1 MRNQTQNITIRN
13 ALLNWFQAHARRLP
27 WRKTQDPY
35 AIWISEV
42 MLQQTQIAT
51 VIPYYQRFLQAFPN
65 FERLAAAPFEK
76 IAEQWSGLGYYRRAR
91 HLHLAA
97 QRIVREFKGKF
108 PSDYQKARTLP
119 GVGHYTA
126 SAVLSIV
133 YNQPLP
139 VLDGNVARVMARL
152 HAWKGHLQ
160 QSIFRRRAERK
171 LQALISRNNP
181 GAFNQAMMELGQTVC
196 LPRNPDCGICP
207 LRPWC
212 RAYRSKNPERYPMPR
227 PRRPTESAH
236 LATAIIQK
244 DRKLAFIRGLDEG
257 LMSDLWNFPAAFGK
271 SKRQALKRLQEKLAK
286 ATGEVPHLEKAL
298 GALRHNITFRS
309 IQVTL
314 HRAELRDDSP
324 RRGIRWFSIADV
336 DRAPVSQLAR
346 KIAKAIVTDHPGA
359 LSRPNRLA
367 RSARRDPAFRKR

>member
-1 MRNQTQNITIRN
+1 MRNQKQNIAIRN
-13 ALLNWFQAHARRLP
+13 ALLNWYGSHARCLP
-27 WRKTQDPY
+27 WRKTRDPY

-51 VIPYYQRFLQAFPN
+51 VIPYYQRFLRVFPDIA
-65 FERLAAAPFEK
+65 RLAAAPFEK
-76 IAEQWSGLGYYRRAR
+76 IAERWSGLGYYRRAR

-97 QRIVREFKGKF
+97 QRIVGEFGGKF
-108 PSDYQKARTLP
+108 PSDYRKALTLP

-126 SAVLSIV
+126 RAVLSIA
-133 YNQPLP
+133 YNQPIP

-152 HAWKGHLQ
+152 YAWKGYLQ

-212 RAYRSKNPERYPMPR
+212 RAFHSGKPHHYPTPK
-227 PRRPTESAH
+227 PRRPVESRH
-236 LATAIIQK
+236 LAIAIIQK
-244 DRKLAFIRGLDEG
+244 EHKLAFIRGLDEG
-257 LMSDLWNFPAAFGK
+257 LMSDLWNFPAAFGE
-271 SKRQALKRLQEKLAK
+271 SKRQAVQRLRAK
-286 ATGEVPHLEKAL
+286 VAHATGKFSCIEEMP
-298 GALRHNITFRS
+298 GALRHNITFRA

-314 HRAELRDDSP
+314 HRVELGNDSP
-324 RRGIRWFSIADV
+324 QKEIRWFSIEDMAH
-336 DRAPVSQLAR
+336 APVSQLTR
-346 KIAKAIVTDHPGA
+346 KIVKMIATDPRTSTSRLNRCAG
-359 LSRPNRLA
+359 LSTRELEL
-367 RSARRDPAFRKR
+367 RKP

>member
-1 MRNQTQNITIRN
+1 MRNQKQNIAIRN
-13 ALLNWFQAHARRLP
+13 ALLNWYGSHARCLP
-27 WRKTQDPY
+27 WRKTRDPY

-97 QRIVREFKGKF
+97 QRIVGEFGGKF
-108 PSDYQKARTLP
+108 PSDYRKALTLP

-126 SAVLSIV
+126 SAVLSIA

-152 HAWKGHLQ
+152 YAWKGHLQ
-160 QSIFRRRAERK
+160 QSSFRRAAERK
-171 LQALISRNNP
+171 LQKLIPLGNP
-181 GAFNQAMMELGQTVC
+181 GAFNQAMMELGQTIC
-196 LPRNPDCGICP
+196 LPRNPGCEACP

-227 PRRPTESAH
+227 PRRPTEPAH
-236 LATAIIQK
+236 LAAAIIQK

-257 LMSDLWNFPAAFGK
+257 LMSDLWNFPAAFGE
-271 SKRQALKRLQEKLAK
+271 SKRQAVQRLRAKLAH
-286 ATGEVPHLEKAL
+286 ATGKFSCIEEMP
-298 GALRHNITFRS
+298 GALRHNITFRA

-314 HRAELRDDSP
+314 HRVELGNDSP
-324 RRGIRWFSIADV
+324 QKEVRWFSIEDMAH
-336 DRAPVSQLAR
+336 APVSQLTR
-346 KIAKAIVTDHPGA
+346 KIVKMIATDPRTSTSRLNRCAG
-359 LSRPNRLA
+359 LSTRELEL
-367 RSARRDPAFRKR
+367 RKP